1 MADSVLRRRAGAAA
15 GTYAAI
21 ALGFLGTIVAARV
34 FSTEVL
40 GLYTLVIAS
49 AAFFQTLLDL
59 TIEEALIKFGFRY
72 VTREDWGRLRRLFRR
87 TFVYKAAGAVLAG
100 VALLVLAAFSE
111 TVFNHSELRTPL
123 ALAALLP
130 LAQAP
135 EGMAAVP
142 LMLRGRYDLRGGF
155 LGLSMAL
162 RLAAIAVGSQ
172 FGLSWTI
179 AAIVIAQVAAS
190 AAIGA
195 AGLAAFRRFP
205 SAAPRPLG
213 EDAREL
219 RRFIVLSSGATG
231 VVSLR
236 STLTPMLLG
245 MVSTAKQVGY
255 FRVAQSPQQGFNAV
269 SAPIRLVLLTEQ
281 TRDWERGESERVF
294 AGVRR
299 YSLLAALGTAVFLPL
314 LLVFMPQIVRLLFE
328 SKNLGAVTAAR
339 IIVVAGAVQF
349 VVGWSKSFAVT
360 VGRPNLRIWTHG
372 IETVVLLPLAVVFG
386 RAWGASGAAAAVL
399 VSSVVFAL
407 SWALLYARI
416 RREPPPP
423 ARSPLEPSVAGSPT
437 REYAS

>member
-1 MADSVLRRRAGAAA
+1 
-15 GTYAAI
+15 
-21 ALGFLGTIVAARV
+21 
-34 FSTEVL
+34 
-40 GLYTLVIAS
+40 
-49 AAFFQTLLDL
+49 
-59 TIEEALIKFGFRY
+59 
-72 VTREDWGRLRRLFRR
+72 
-87 TFVYKAAGAVLAG
+87 

-155 LGLSMAL
+155 LGFSMAL

-205 SAAPRPLG
+205 SAEPRPLG

-314 LLVFMPQIVRLLFE
+314 LLVFMPEVVRLLFE

-423 ARSPLEPSVAGSPT
+423 APSTLEPSVAGSPT